1 MARLTL
7 HASGSPKKIARIS
20 KGKSKKGMPPKQAKA
35 AQAAAAAP
43 KLSQARREP
52 ASSMAASPMTPAVDD
67 RDWTGIGS
75 IAMTTLLKTND
86 VMMNGMVAWSQEMMD
101 FTQARLQKA
110 ATRSEEL
117 LHCTDPTAAFNLQR
131 DFALRAA
138 REYLEEAGKL
148 TTMGMQVASQYWTP
162 FAEGS
167 RETLSHVGENRAGSG
182 KMRHVRWQDR

>member
-1 MARLTL
+1 
-7 HASGSPKKIARIS
+7 
-20 KGKSKKGMPPKQAKA
+20 
-35 AQAAAAAP
+35 
-43 KLSQARREP
+43 
-52 ASSMAASPMTPAVDD
+52 MTPAVDD

-75 IAMTTLLKTND
+75 IAMTTLMKTND

-138 REYLEEAGKL
+138 REYMEEAGKL
-148 TTMGMQVASQYWTP
+148 TAIGMRIASQCWTP
-162 FAEGS
+162 FTEGS
-167 RETLSHVGENRAGSG
+167 RETLSHVGEGLAEAERMRRA
-182 KMRHVRWQDR
+182 H